1 MKKPERTR
9 EQVSTR
15 RRGDDLIR
23 SIHAA
28 VLAELVEVGLG
39 RLGMEGIAKRA
50 GTAKTSLYRR
60 WASPHDVLLDA
71 IQHEHPQELP
81 SPSADDLRGDLIRA
95 LRQLVEWSRSP
106 TAAAVGAIMAE
117 RRRYPELAKA
127 LYERVFDARGSRF
140 TLTVLCYYA
149 ARGQID
155 PERITPVVADIGEA
169 LVFKHA
175 LDTDAVPDEVRL
187 AAIVDQAILPAIGL
201 DPRRAERSAGR

>member
-1 MKKPERTR
+1 MKKQEQTR
-9 EQVSTR
+9 EQVRTR

-71 IQHEHPQELP
+71 IHHEHPQELP

-140 TLTVLCYYA
+140 TLTVLRYYA

-175 LDTDAVPDEVRL
+175 LDTDAVPDEERL
-187 AAIVDQAILPAIGL
+187 AAIVDQAILPAIGF
-201 DPRRAERSAGR
+201 DPRSRATSSA